1 MSAPPTAA
9 SGRPLLIFD
18 GDCGFC
24 TTSARAGQR
33 WLGLAHVE
41 PWQFLDL
48 DALPVSEAQCREAV
62 QWIAADGTVASAH
75 EAVIA
80 SMRHAGGVWA
90 VPGRVLAL
98 PGVRRLAGVVYRTV
112 ARNRY
117 RLPGGTPACRLPSVS
132 SERDRSG

>member
-1 MSAPPTAA
+1 VTARPA
-9 SGRPLLIFD
+9 TEPGRPLLIFD

-33 WLGLAHVE
+33 WLGLEHVE

-48 DALPVSEAQCREAV
+48 DTLPVIEAQCHEAV
-62 QWIAADGTVASAH
+62 QWVAIDGTVSSAH

-80 SMRHAGGVWA
+80 SLRHAGGIWA
-90 VPGRVLAL
+90 VPGRLLAV
-98 PGVRRLAGVVYRTV
+98 PGLRSLAGVVYRTV

-117 RLPGGTPACRLPSVS
+117 RLPGGTPACRLPNT
-132 SERDRSG
+132 